1 MEYQAHVIYGCLE
14 AESFSLLLL
23 DICLPVPVGASRE
36 WERVGASAGP
46 QPQLELLSLSKPGGT
61 AGREQLARDDAPTVI
76 SAVRG
81 GREAE
86 SQVGEEA
93 LLLVA
98 DEVHTGGACD
108 VHQD

>member
-1 MEYQAHVIYGCLE
+1 MIYPGHVR
-14 AESFSLLLL
+14 
-23 DICLPVPVGASRE
+23 DISASGSG
-36 WERVGASAGP
+36 WEPGP

-93 LLLVA
+93 ALLLVA
-98 DEVHTGGACD
+98 EEVHTGGACD
-108 VHQD
+108 VHQDQDALHCSTSVSRRRNPR